1 MCQLNAAAR
10 PAALQGLQLAAYTFV
25 VIVSFCNKSVNM
37 ILPAFTAERHAAG
50 CSAVAIGR
58 LSLAIDISYLHGAQ
72 QQTRRCRPMR

>member
-1 MCQLNAAAR
+1 
-10 PAALQGLQLAAYTFV
+10 
-25 VIVSFCNKSVNM
+25 M

-72 QQTRRCRPMR
+72 QQTSRCRPMRQTDGQTTDRFTDLHTCGQCQKYDGTG